1 MSSEIVR
8 CSALGNKMRHLIT
21 LAAFALGSAAAAG
34 GAHAQ
39 SGIAVGA
46 GIGTTGGV
54 VEVQVGVTQNIQLR
68 GGYNYFQ
75 YDHDDSYDD
84 IEYAGELDLS
94 TLAAFVD
101 FRPFGNSFI
110 ITGGAYF
117 GEKTLDLA
125 AAPGQTYEIGGQ
137 TYSEAQV
144 GTLAGNVDLEDTAPF
159 VGLGWDT
166 TFQGGPIGFK
176 FIAGAMFTGSP
187 QVDLTST
194 GGTLSNDANF
204 QAELQ
209 QEEDNLEDDIDDYKV
224 YPVVQAGITVSF

>member
-1 MSSEIVR
+1 MK
-8 CSALGNKMRHLIT
+8 AMIT
-21 LAAFALGSAAAAG
+21 LAALAMGSAAVAGAAHSQ
-34 GAHAQ
+34 A
-39 SGIAVGA
+39 GIAVGA
-46 GIGTTGGV
+46 GVGTTGGIA
-54 VEVQVGVTQNIQLR
+54 EAQVQVTPNIQIR

-75 YDHDDSYDD
+75 YDADDSYDD
-84 IEYAGELDLS
+84 IDYAGELDLS

-101 FRPFGNSFI
+101 FRPFGGSFI

-137 TYSEAQV
+137 TYTSAEV

-176 FIAGAMFTGSP
+176 FIAGAMFTGTP
-187 QVDLTST
+187 QVSLTST
-194 GGTLSNDANF
+194 GGTLSNDATF

-209 QEEDNLEDDIDDYKV
+209 TEEDNLQNDIDDYEV

>member
-1 MSSEIVR
+1 
-8 CSALGNKMRHLIT
+8 MRHLFK
-21 LAAFALGSAAAAG
+21 LAALAAGSAIAAG
-34 GAHAQ
+34 AAHAQ

-54 VEVQVGVTQNIQLR
+54 VEAQVQVMPNLQLR

-75 YDHDDSYDD
+75 YDADDSYDD
-84 IEYAGELDLS
+84 IDYTGELDLS

-110 ITGGAYF
+110 LTGGAYF
-117 GEKTLDLA
+117 GEKTLELA
-125 AAPGQTYEIGGQ
+125 AAAGQTYEIGGQ
-137 TYSEAQV
+137 TYSSAQV
-144 GTLAGNVDLEDTAPF
+144 GNLAGNVDLEDTAPF

-187 QVDLTST
+187 EVNLTST
-194 GGTLSNDANF
+194 GGTLSNDATF

-209 QEEDNLEDDIDDYKV
+209 EEEDNLEGDIDDYEV
-224 YPVVQAGITVSF
+224 YPVIQAGITVSF

>member
-1 MSSEIVR
+1 
-8 CSALGNKMRHLIT
+8 MRHLT
-21 LAAFALGSAAAAG
+21 LAALAIGSAAMAGAAN
-34 GAHAQ
+34 AQ
-39 SGIAVGA
+39 AGIAVGA

-54 VEVQVGVTQNIQLR
+54 VEAQVQVTPNIQLR

-75 YDHDDSYDD
+75 YDADDSYDD

-110 ITGGAYF
+110 VTGGAYF
-117 GEKTLDLA
+117 GEKTLDLV

-137 TYSEAQV
+137 TYSAAQV
-144 GTLAGNVDLEDTAPF
+144 GTLAAGVDLEDTAPF

-187 QVDLTST
+187 QVTLSST
-194 GGTLSNDANF
+194 GGTLSNDAAF

-209 QEEDNLEDDIDDYKV
+209 EEEQNLQSDVDDYEV